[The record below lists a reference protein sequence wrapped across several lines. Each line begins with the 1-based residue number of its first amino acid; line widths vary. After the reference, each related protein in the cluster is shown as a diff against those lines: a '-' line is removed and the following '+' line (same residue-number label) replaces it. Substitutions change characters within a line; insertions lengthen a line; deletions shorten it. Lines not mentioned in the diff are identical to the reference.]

1 MGNPVGVKSVMRS
14 TVSKYEQEQKE
25 KFIQVMSDPRMRYSD
40 ALNFVENEVKQ
51 SKRMGTFNHKI
62 LCFMNDGVYQLN
74 RAIQE
79 VFGIVSAAKNDNPS
93 GGDDT
98 VNTIEVILA
107 DGRRV
112 KVPYGDI
119 ELADLGEG
127 SVISISYNGN
137 DHHLYIKGKCQFRFT
152 TLMDDIIDRTK
163 ELLATDSI
171 YKSQALE
178 ISDLNNP
185 LIMDLSNIDREMMV
199 LSEDTALG
207 LRPLKSRI
215 KYPEKCTERGIP
227 LKYGA
232 LFEGPYGTGKTLLAF
247 KLIQE
252 AIQNNWVS
260 VYLKD
265 PTLLAETIRLCKVID
280 GTGHGVVIFVEDI
293 DQVTRGKRDAAMQD
307 ILNTL
312 DGGDTKG
319 MNVITL
325 FTTNHLELIEP
336 TFLRGKRIGKVISL
350 GALDEATAKEFIE
363 RSFVG
368 DYTLQGDFSAVCK
381 QIRDS
386 NIAPAFMAEIVESV
400 KSDMIFMD
408 DTKVVLPQYIKV
420 AVESY
425 LRQVGLAQKKD
436 MTETPEVKFAE
447 SIREITGID
456 RVEKKVDE
464 LIEMQD

>member
-1 MGNPVGVKSVMRS
+1 MSNPVGVKSVMRS

-40 ALNFVENEVKQ
+40 ALNFVENEIKQ
-51 SKRMGTFNHKI
+51 SKRMATFNYKI

-98 VNTIEVILA
+98 VNTIEVVLA

-119 ELADLGEG
+119 DLADLGEG
-127 SVISISYNGN
+127 SIISISYNGN
-137 DHHLYIKGKCQFRFT
+137 DHHLYIKGKCQFKFT
-152 TLMDDIIDRTK
+152 TLIDDIIDRAK
-163 ELLATDSI
+163 ELLANDSI

-178 ISDLNNP
+178 IADLNNP
-185 LIMDLSNIDREMMV
+185 VVMDLSNIDREMMV
-199 LSEDTALG
+199 LSEDTVLG
-207 LRPLKSRI
+207 LRPLQSRI
-215 KYPEKCTERGIP
+215 RYPEKCAERGIP

-363 RSFVG
+363 RSFQDG
-368 DYTLQGDFSAVCK
+368 YELQGDFVPVHK
-381 QIRDS
+381 QIKES

-436 MTETPEVKFAE
+436 MSETPETKLAE
-447 SIREITGID
+447 SLREVTGITS
-456 RVEKKVDE
+456 VEKKVDQ
-464 LIEMQD
+464 LIEMHD

>member
-1 MGNPVGVKSVMRS
+1 MSNPVGVKSVMRS

-40 ALNFVENEVKQ
+40 ALNFVENEIKQ
-51 SKRMGTFNHKI
+51 SKRMATFNYKI

-98 VNTIEVILA
+98 VNTIEVVLA

-119 ELADLGEG
+119 DLADLGEG

-137 DHHLYIKGKCQFRFT
+137 DHHLYIKGKCQFKFT
-152 TLMDDIIDRTK
+152 TLIDDIIDRAK
-163 ELLATDSI
+163 ELLANDSI

-178 ISDLNNP
+178 IADLNNP
-185 LIMDLSNIDREMMV
+185 VVMDLSNIDREMMV
-199 LSEDTALG
+199 LSEDTVLG
-207 LRPLKSRI
+207 LRPLQSRI
-215 KYPEKCTERGIP
+215 KYPEKCAERGIP

-363 RSFVG
+363 HSFQDG
-368 DYTLQGDFSAVCK
+368 YELQGDFVPVHK
-381 QIRDS
+381 QIKES

-436 MTETPEVKFAE
+436 MSETPETKLAE
-447 SIREITGID
+447 SLREVTGITS
-456 RVEKKVDE
+456 VEKKVDQ
-464 LIEMQD
+464 LIEMHD

>member
-1 MGNPVGVKSVMRS
+1 M
-14 TVSKYEQEQKE
+14 
-25 KFIQVMSDPRMRYSD
+25 
-40 ALNFVENEVKQ
+40 
-51 SKRMGTFNHKI
+51 
-62 LCFMNDGVYQLN
+62 
-74 RAIQE
+74 
-79 VFGIVSAAKNDNPS
+79 
-93 GGDDT
+93 
-98 VNTIEVILA
+98 
-107 DGRRV
+107 
-112 KVPYGDI
+112 
-119 ELADLGEG
+119 ELA
-127 SVISISYNGN
+127 
-137 DHHLYIKGKCQFRFT
+137 
-152 TLMDDIIDRTK
+152 
-163 ELLATDSI
+163 
-171 YKSQALE
+171 
-178 ISDLNNP
+178 
-185 LIMDLSNIDREMMV
+185 
-199 LSEDTALG
+199 
-207 LRPLKSRI
+207 
-215 KYPEKCTERGIP
+215 
-227 LKYGA
+227 
-232 LFEGPYGTGKTLLAF
+232 

-350 GALDEATAKEFIE
+350 GALDEATAKE

>member
-1 MGNPVGVKSVMRS
+1 
-14 TVSKYEQEQKE
+14 
-25 KFIQVMSDPRMRYSD
+25 
-40 ALNFVENEVKQ
+40 
-51 SKRMGTFNHKI
+51 
-62 LCFMNDGVYQLN
+62 
-74 RAIQE
+74 
-79 VFGIVSAAKNDNPS
+79 
-93 GGDDT
+93 
-98 VNTIEVILA
+98 
-107 DGRRV
+107 
-112 KVPYGDI
+112 
-119 ELADLGEG
+119 
-127 SVISISYNGN
+127 
-137 DHHLYIKGKCQFRFT
+137 
-152 TLMDDIIDRTK
+152 
-163 ELLATDSI
+163 
-171 YKSQALE
+171 
-178 ISDLNNP
+178 
-185 LIMDLSNIDREMMV
+185 
-199 LSEDTALG
+199 
-207 LRPLKSRI
+207 
-215 KYPEKCTERGIP
+215 
-227 LKYGA
+227 
-232 LFEGPYGTGKTLLAF
+232 
-247 KLIQE
+247 
-252 AIQNNWVS
+252 
-260 VYLKD
+260 
-265 PTLLAETIRLCKVID
+265 
-280 GTGHGVVIFVEDI
+280 
-293 DQVTRGKRDAAMQD
+293 MQD

-464 LIEMQD
+464 LIEMQG

>member
-1 MGNPVGVKSVMRS
+1 MSNPVGVKSVMRS

-40 ALNFVENEVKQ
+40 ALNFVENEIKQ
-51 SKRMGTFNHKI
+51 SKRMATFNYKI

-98 VNTIEVILA
+98 VNTIEVVLA

-119 ELADLGEG
+119 DLADLGEG

-137 DHHLYIKGKCQFRFT
+137 DHHLYIKGKCQFKFT
-152 TLMDDIIDRTK
+152 TLIDDIIDRAK
-163 ELLATDSI
+163 ELLANDSI

-178 ISDLNNP
+178 IADLNNP
-185 LIMDLSNIDREMMV
+185 VVMDLSNIDREMMV
-199 LSEDTALG
+199 LSEDTVLG
-207 LRPLKSRI
+207 LRPLQSRI
-215 KYPEKCTERGIP
+215 RYPEKCAERGIP

-363 RSFVG
+363 RSFQDG
-368 DYTLQGDFSAVCK
+368 YELQGDFVPVHK
-381 QIRDS
+381 QIKES

-436 MTETPEVKFAE
+436 MSETPETKLAE
-447 SIREITGID
+447 SLREVTGITS
-456 RVEKKVDE
+456 VEKKVDQ
-464 LIEMQD
+464 LIEMHD